1 METIVTLF
9 KLVYV
14 YCTDFLINISNIFGI
29 SYYET
34 NLFVFC
40 FLYPFLCIF
49 LPIFYIWLRVKNNKN
64 EKK

>member
-14 YCTDFLINISNIFGI
+14 YCTDFLINTSNIFGI

-40 FLYPFLCIF
+40 LVYPFLCVF
-49 LPIFYIWLRVKNNKN
+49 LPIIYYTLKIKN
-64 EKK
+64 KKYD

>member
-34 NLFVFC
+34 NLIVFC
-40 FLYPFLCIF
+40 FVYPFLCVL
-49 LPIFYIWLRVKNNKN
+49 LPIVYYTLKIKN
-64 EKK
+64 KKYD

>member
-1 METIVTLF
+1 METIVAFF

-40 FLYPFLCIF
+40 FIYPFLCVF
-49 LPIFYIWLRVKNNKN
+49 LPITYYSLKVKK
-64 EKK
+64 

>member
-34 NLFVFC
+34 NLFIFC
-40 FLYPFLCIF
+40 FVYPFLSAF
-49 LPIFYIWLRVKNNKN
+49 LPLIYMTLRIKKT
-64 EKK
+64 EKKR

>member
-1 METIVTLF
+1 MEAIVTFF

-14 YCTDFLINISNIFGI
+14 YCTDFIINISNVFGI

-49 LPIFYIWLRVKNNKN
+49 LPILYILLRVKNNN
-64 EKK
+64 NWKK